1 MKRVLLTGVMA
12 VLLAGMWACAP
23 ATHTEAD
30 ESQPLPQVTTAL
42 FDPSAGII
50 PFPNDLLINPATGLV
65 NIPNTDGLDA
75 IESVNSLNG
84 FSTI

>member
-1 MKRVLLTGVMA
+1 MA

-65 NIPNTDGLDA
+65 NIPNPDGLDA
-75 IESVNSLNG
+75 IASVNSLNG
-84 FSTI
+84 FSTTSAMSF